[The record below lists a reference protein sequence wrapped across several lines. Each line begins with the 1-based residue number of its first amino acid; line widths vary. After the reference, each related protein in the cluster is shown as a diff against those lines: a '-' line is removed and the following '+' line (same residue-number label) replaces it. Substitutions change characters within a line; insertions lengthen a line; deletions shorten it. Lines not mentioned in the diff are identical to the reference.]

1 MSPQQ
6 KQTLYTEVAKLI
18 EAGFGINDAAEALL
32 EAGQESEIEKVLVAL
47 KSSLKEGRTI
57 TESFAEG
64 PMELLEMEDSIISA
78 GEKGGR
84 LAVSFQQLAE
94 YFELLADSRKEIR
107 RGFIY
112 PTILFHLAVLLSVI
126 PFSLLDG
133 GMGKEGSEIIRDF
146 IVKIAICY
154 GIAFL
159 ILLGIR
165 ALLKKAPESA
175 TIDRLLGFIPL
186 VGKARKN
193 LALARFVKVYQGGII
208 SGLSMHETVR
218 MATVAAHSGMIMGA
232 GRVLSATV
240 KDGQL
245 LGPVFQSHKIFP
257 VAFSRA
263 YVTAEKSGALDS
275 DLNRWGKLFAKDAKS
290 SAAMVTK
297 LLPKA
302 FYFLVVGYI
311 AWKIIS
317 VYMGYFEGLNEMM
330 ENDF

>member
-32 EAGQESEIEKVLVAL
+32 EAGQDSEVEKVLEAL

-159 ILLGIR
+159 IFLGIR
-165 ALLKKAPESA
+165 ALLK
-175 TIDRLLGFIPL
+175 TCC
-186 VGKARKN
+186 
-193 LALARFVKVYQGGII
+193 I
-208 SGLSMHETVR
+208 SGYTGSSCSLT
-218 MATVAAHSGMIMGA
+218 SGTYW
-232 GRVLSATV
+232 RSTTV
-240 KDGQL
+240 KTWDYMV
-245 LGPVFQSHKIFP
+245 PSRHFSPSFIFP
-257 VAFSRA
+257 SM
-263 YVTAEKSGALDS
+263 L
-275 DLNRWGKLFAKDAKS
+275 
-290 SAAMVTK
+290 
-297 LLPKA
+297 
-302 FYFLVVGYI
+302 
-311 AWKIIS
+311 II
-317 VYMGYFEGLNEMM
+317 
-330 ENDF
+330 